1 MSEFSL
7 KTTVYGAQYKP
18 WTMDNGQ
25 AGVSAFLFIH
35 AEADANQGIVG
46 TVPSPVKCDE
56 ALAKQLV
63 EMRPTPFPCLCEVTQ
78 KLVAGRKGITA
89 VYTKCVPVSK

>member
-1 MSEFSL
+1 MSETTF

-18 WTMDNGQ
+18 WNMDNGQ
-25 AGVSAFLFIH
+25 SGVSAFLFIH
-35 AEADANQGIVG
+35 ADADSSQGIVG

-56 ALAKQLV
+56 TLAKQLV
-63 EMRPTPFPCLCEVTQ
+63 ETRPTPFPCMCEITQ

-89 VYTKCVPVSK
+89 VYTKCVPLSK